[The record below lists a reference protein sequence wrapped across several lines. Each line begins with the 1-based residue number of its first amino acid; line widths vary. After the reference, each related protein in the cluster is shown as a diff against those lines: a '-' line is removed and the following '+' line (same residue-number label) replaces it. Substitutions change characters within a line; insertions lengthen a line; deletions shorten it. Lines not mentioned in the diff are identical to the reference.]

1 MITLI
6 LLISGTV
13 FILAGAACL
22 LIEGLNIL
30 FDVLHYENNN
40 VDKILNLLLKIAM
53 MLVAFSVAIFLI
65 FYVFEAFIA

>member
-22 LIEGLNIL
+22 LIEGLKIL

-53 MLVAFSVAIFLI
+53 MLVVFSVAIFLI
-65 FYVFEAFIA
+65 FYVFEAFVA